1 MVCHLKKSVNFIG
14 KKVSSFI
21 AMFRNCH
28 KLTSINLSNLESS
41 PIRIDSMFEN
51 CYSLEHLEMPKLIT
65 DKIDYTLKLFEN
77 CYSLKSV
84 NIDFTFK
91 SVKILES
98 MFKNCY
104 SLTSVDLSNFKSNK
118 LESLNSAFENCISLT
133 SLNLS
138 NFITDKVI
146 DMDNVFNNCNSLTTL
161 IVPFNTE
168 NTIRMR
174 NMFSSCKT
182 LTSLDISTFNTKNVK
197 NFTDIFLNDD
207 GLNLYVDFNKCS
219 NLKEYIP
226 ININVH
232 DISQK

>member
-1 MVCHLKKSVNFIG
+1 
-14 KKVSSFI
+14 
-21 AMFRNCH
+21 MFGNCH

-41 PIRIDSMFEN
+41 PKRIDGMFAN
-51 CYSLEHLEMPKLIT
+51 CYSLRHLEMPKLIT
-65 DKIDYTLKLFEN
+65 DNIDYTVQLFENCTSLTSVNINYSFKSVKILDKMFKN

-84 NIDFTFK
+84 N
-91 SVKILES
+91 
-98 MFKNCY
+98 
-104 SLTSVDLSNFKSNK
+104 LSNFKSNK

-146 DMDNVFNNCNSLTTL
+146 DMDNVFNNCTSLTTL

-174 NMFSSCKT
+174 NMFGSCMM
-182 LTSLDISTFNTKNVK
+182 LSSLDISTFNTKNVK
-197 NFTDIFLNDD
+197 NFTDMFLNDD
-207 GLNLYVDFNKCS
+207 GLDLYVDFSKCS
-219 NLKEYIP
+219 NLKEILPVY
-226 ININVH
+226 INVH